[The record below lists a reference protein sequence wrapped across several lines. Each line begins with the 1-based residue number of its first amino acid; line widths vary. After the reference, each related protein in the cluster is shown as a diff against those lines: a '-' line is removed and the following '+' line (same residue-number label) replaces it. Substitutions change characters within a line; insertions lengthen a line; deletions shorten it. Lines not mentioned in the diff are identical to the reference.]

1 MKVLHETVIAY
12 WFLSI
17 DNMMNKEM
25 LIGGSGALARRQ
37 IWNGRLIPLLP
48 IIAI

>member
-17 DNMMNKEM
+17 DNTMNKEM
-25 LIGGSGALARRQ
+25 LIGGSGALAGGRF
-37 IWNGRLIPLLP
+37 GRLIPLLP